1 MRWPRGGTKAGRL
14 VQLEKSGGGSKE
26 NSQDPNI
33 LRTLDKVMNEF
44 VFGEDSKTVGS
55 KEDWI

>member
-1 MRWPRGGTKAGRL
+1 MR
-14 VQLEKSGGGSKE
+14 LEKSGGGSKE
-26 NSQDPNI
+26 NSQDPNV
-33 LRTLDKVMNEF
+33 LRTLDRVMNEL

>member
-1 MRWPRGGTKAGRL
+1 MGRGKAAP
-14 VQLEKSGGGSKE
+14 
-26 NSQDPNI
+26 DPNV
-33 LRTLDKVMNEF
+33 LRILDKIMNGF

>member
-1 MRWPRGGTKAGRL
+1 MNSC
-14 VQLEKSGGGSKE
+14 LEKIPRLLGRRE
-26 NSQDPNI
+26 TAQDPNV
-33 LRTLDKVMNEF
+33 LRILDKIMNEF